1 MILSSVRTQQAGF
14 LNSGPRMNV
23 ALTRCRKGMVVVTGK
38 RFLQGAG
45 RCTLLG
51 QLCQA
56 WSQRR
61 DTWIDWKVILGGSV
75 ELPGLPRPPS
85 SSLPSFRPLR
95 VGLPVDIRTSASTP
109 QPLSRPPPTIP
120 TDLDEQPRSHS
131 TPPTTTIPRC
141 DSETEFPSLRPSVS
155 AAPARSQGTG
165 VRKTL
170 RYDLIARRGSLAEVA
185 APARRDDRTG
195 PSGRRPPA
203 PPFASKRQHHTSGL

>member
-1 MILSSVRTQQAGF
+1 
-14 LNSGPRMNV
+14 MNV

-75 ELPGLPRPPS
+75 ELPGLPRPPP

-95 VGLPVDIRTSASTP
+95 VGRPVDIRMSASTP
-109 QPLSRPPPTIP
+109 QPPSPLPLTIP
-120 TDLDEQPRSHS
+120 TDPVEQPRSHS

-141 DSETEFPSLRPSVS
+141 DSETEFPSLRPSAS
-155 AAPARSQGTG
+155 AAPAQSQGTG

-185 APARRDDRTG
+185 APARRDDG
-195 PSGRRPPA
+195 DRPQRPA
-203 PPFASKRQHHTSGL
+203 STSTTLRSKRQHPTSGL